1 MANSAL
7 ERALDAER
15 GPKRRFPWAIAVLG
29 VVVGVIGTLGA
40 AAAIGGPLAIG
51 HRSDLPLER
60 LYGAVAVS
68 IAARLHSG
76 NQANPLANDP
86 RAISTG
92 RAAYTGSCSICH
104 GADGKG
110 NGVFGTATYPNATDL
125 TTGDAQE
132 RTDAQL
138 FWIIKNGLSFTGMPA
153 FDKQFQDQ
161 DIWAMVSYMRAL
173 QQRGSGVAAL
183 AVPTATTAQL
193 AVADPHGNATQ
204 RGAAVYFALGC
215 QTCHGA
221 VGNAPGELGL
231 REGGRE
237 ATQAIRNGRSGMP
250 AYDQSL
256 VTDAQLTD
264 LQAYLATIGR
274 GGRGD

>member
-1 MANSAL
+1 MADSTPEPIAGAG
-7 ERALDAER
+7 RTP
-15 GPKRRFPWAIAVLG
+15 GRRFPWAIAIVG
-29 VVVGVIGTLGA
+29 VVIGVVGTLGA
-40 AAAIGGPLAIG
+40 ATAIGGPAAIG

-60 LYGAVAVS
+60 LYGRVAVS

-76 NQANPLANDP
+76 NQQNPLANDP
-86 RAISTG
+86 RAIETG
-92 RAAYTGSCSICH
+92 RVAYTGSCAVCH

-153 FDKQFQDQ
+153 FDRQYQDQ
-161 DIWAMVSYMRAL
+161 DIWAMVSYLRAL
-173 QQRGSGVAAL
+173 HQNGSSTAAL
-183 AVPTATTAQL
+183 PVPTATTAQL
-193 AVADPHGNATQ
+193 VVADPGGNTAQ
-204 RGAAVYFALGC
+204 RGAAIYFALGC
-215 QTCHGA
+215 QACHGP

-237 ATQAIRNGRSGMP
+237 ATQAIRNGRAGMP
-250 AYDQSL
+250 AYDQSM
-256 VTDAQLTD
+256 VSDTQLSD
-264 LQAYLATIGR
+264 LQAYLAANGR